1 MLFRSFAWGNHATY
15 NYATQTYVGT
25 QISNLVNSA
34 PTTLDT
40 LNELAT
46 ALGSDANFATTVS
59 TNIGVAHAKAN
70 AAFGQANAA
79 FTAANNATDTW
90 VRNQANN
97 AYNTANAAFIK
108 ANTSTGIKFTASNT
122 TPTGNTVGDQWYYI
136 ASDILFEYINDGTS
150 NSWIDIST
158 QTISSNASSGS
169 VSGSDFSPFLLM
181 GA

>member
-1 MLFRSFAWGNHATY
+1 MAFPSTPTNGQTIVLGGVTY
-15 NYATQTYVGT
+15 SY
-25 QISNLVNSA
+25 NSA
-34 PTTLDT
+34 NTTWKR
-40 LNELAT
+40 
-46 ALGSDANFATTVS
+46 
-59 TNIGVAHAKAN
+59 VASQITDSWSRTQSN
-70 AAFGQANAA
+70 AAFS
-79 FTAANNATDTW
+79 
-90 VRNQANN
+90 
-97 AYNTANAAFIK
+97 TANAAFIK